1 MALVLLYIGLM
12 LSFDIERVQ
21 KYNVPGPRYTSYPP
35 ANHFTVP
42 LTGEFVAE
50 RIRAEKDPDR
60 DVSLYFHLPFC
71 KTLCWYCGCNTVITK
86 NQRQSGAYLGYL
98 AKELALLSPLV
109 CADRKVTQVHF
120 GGGTPTFLLPAEIR
134 ELGVL
139 VRSHFNIA
147 PDAEASVELDPRRM
161 TQDHVAA
168 LRDAGLNRV
177 SLGVQDFDPQV
188 QAAINRIQP
197 FDRTKEVIDWIRAAG
212 FQSLSIDLIYGLPF
226 QTAES
231 FQKTLDL
238 VLSLNPDRLALF
250 SYAHVPW
257 IKPAQRLL
265 KDETMPSAQTKFAIL
280 KLSIE
285 ALTAGGYA
293 YIGMDHFAKRGN
305 ELDVAQRQ
313 GELQRNFQGYSTRAG
328 VDIYGFGNSSISQT
342 RDLYWQNEKD
352 LGAYYARLDEGK
364 LPISN
369 GYVLNQD
376 DQIRRETIMRIMC
389 DMKLDFAAISARLGV
404 DFQTYFAG
412 ELTALRALE
421 ADGLVQFNAAGFEVT
436 DSGRLL
442 VRNIAMCF
450 DRYLSLK
457 TEGVYSRTI

>member
-1 MALVLLYIGLM
+1 MALVLLQLNVM
-12 LSFDIERVQ
+12 LSFDIEQVQ

-35 ANHFTVP
+35 ANHFTVR
-42 LTGEFVAE
+42 LTEKFVAE
-50 RIRAEKDPDR
+50 RIRAERDPNR

-98 AKELALLSPLV
+98 AKELALMSPLV
-109 CADRKVTQVHF
+109 SGDRKVTQVHF
-120 GGGTPTFLLPAEIR
+120 GGGTPTFLLPSEIR
-134 ELGVL
+134 ELGTL
-139 VRSHFNIA
+139 VRSHFHIA

-161 TQDHVAA
+161 TQDHVTA

-177 SLGVQDFDPQV
+177 SIGVQDFDPQV
-188 QAAINRIQP
+188 QASINRIQP
-197 FDRTKEVIDWIRAAG
+197 FDRTKEVIGWIRAAG
-212 FQSLSIDLIYGLPF
+212 FESLSIDLIYGLPF

-231 FQKTLDL
+231 FRKTLDL
-238 VLSLNPDRLALF
+238 VLLLNPDRLALF

-257 IKPAQRLL
+257 MKPAQRLL

-285 ALTAGGYA
+285 ALTGGGYA
-293 YIGMDHFAKRGN
+293 YIGMDHFAKRSN

-313 GELQRNFQGYSTRAG
+313 GKLQRNFQGYSTRAG

-352 LGAYYARLDEGK
+352 LAAYYARLDEGK
-364 LPISN
+364 LPIAN

-389 DMKLDFAAISARLGV
+389 DMKLDYAAISARLGV
-404 DFQTYFAG
+404 GFQTYFER
-412 ELTALRALE
+412 ELIALRALE
-421 ADGLVQFNAAGFEVT
+421 ADGLVRFHDAGFEVT

-450 DRYLSLK
+450 DRYLSPK